1 MGCSKVLQGRC
12 EQLDFQMW
20 PSVPLV
26 SVLMPFTGPELKDL
40 NEHALEWFPPRVTQQ
55 PVEGLSP
62 EDGTLGAGFPS
73 LQRLCSSHRG
83 HPEPRMEG
91 TLSSEVL

>member
-1 MGCSKVLQGRC
+1 MPLGESHASTAGSSPGRDYRDS
-12 EQLDFQMW
+12 ERN
-20 PSVPLV
+20 S
-26 SVLMPFTGPELKDL
+26 
-40 NEHALEWFPPRVTQQ
+40 PRVTQQ